1 MNKSFLKVITLVVA
15 ISSGIGFS
23 SSSVLSDDLKVALAA
38 EPTSMDPHYQNLTI
52 NNSFSTQVYNALVLQ
67 DVNQNLLPGLA
78 KSWKPI
84 DELTWEFKLRPGVK
98 FHNGAAFTSEDVVA
112 TMKRAAN
119 VPNSPSSF
127 ATFIKGKKFD
137 VVDELTIRVSTKKPN
152 PFIPNDMSRIA
163 IIDSGFA
170 NATTEDFNTGVAS
183 FGTGP
188 FKFSKWLPGDL
199 IEIKRNNDYWGS
211 KVKWNK
217 IIIRPIKDGTTRTAA
232 LISGDVDL
240 LNEFHHLIYLI

>member
-1 MNKSFLKVITLVVA
+1 MNKFFLKVITLVVA

-98 FHNGAAFTSEDVVA
+98 FHNGAAFTS
-112 TMKRAAN
+112 
-119 VPNSPSSF
+119 
-127 ATFIKGKKFD
+127 
-137 VVDELTIRVSTKKPN
+137 
-152 PFIPNDMSRIA
+152 
-163 IIDSGFA
+163 
-170 NATTEDFNTGVAS
+170 
-183 FGTGP
+183 
-188 FKFSKWLPGDL
+188 
-199 IEIKRNNDYWGS
+199 
-211 KVKWNK
+211 
-217 IIIRPIKDGTTRTAA
+217 
-232 LISGDVDL
+232 
-240 LNEFHHLIYLI
+240 